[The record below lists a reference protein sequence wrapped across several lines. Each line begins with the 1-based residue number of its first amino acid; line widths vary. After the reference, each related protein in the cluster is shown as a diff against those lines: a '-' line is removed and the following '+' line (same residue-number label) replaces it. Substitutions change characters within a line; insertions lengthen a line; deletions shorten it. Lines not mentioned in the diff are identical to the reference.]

1 MLKKLLSIQLI
12 ICLFLLPSCAEKFDK
27 KSTVHRFSYAEAS
40 GLYTSFLSAGD
51 FISLNENG
59 EQVVSFGNASS
70 TASQNDMKNA
80 VTSDIS
86 AVGYIS
92 SSQLTDEVKALKING
107 FAPSYENIKSDKYE
121 LYHPLNLAYDEGK
134 ISDGGLDFVR
144 YIFSKDGQH
153 IISKNGY
160 ITFSDGTFYISSMPK
175 GVLTL
180 YCSYSSYPVVDRLA
194 RAYMNLVNKNLQ
206 IEIQTSHTEDCI
218 TSAGQNGGIAFVSS
232 EVSQANLTS
241 KLYSADGI
249 AIIVNPL
256 NPIDNITSE
265 QLKKLFSQNEL
276 TWEEF

>member
-1 MLKKLLSIQLI
+1 MFKKLISIQLI
-12 ICLFLLPSCAEKFDK
+12 LCIFLLPSCGKKFDK
-27 KSTVHRFSYAEAS
+27 ESSVHRFSYEESS
-40 GLYTSFLSAGD
+40 GIYTSFLSAGD
-51 FISLNENG
+51 FISLNKNG
-59 EQVVSFGNASS
+59 EQVVSFGNATSV
-70 TASQNDMKNA
+70 TSQNNMKNA
-80 VTSDIS
+80 IISDIS
-86 AVGYIS
+86 AIGYIS

-107 FAPSYENIKSDKYE
+107 FAPNYENIKSDKYE

-160 ITFSDGTFYISSMPK
+160 VTFSDGTFYISSAPK
-175 GVLTL
+175 GTLTL
-180 YCSYSSYPVVDRLA
+180 YCSYSSYHIADKLA
-194 RAYMNLVNKNLQ
+194 RAYMNLVNKDLKIELQ
-206 IEIQTSHTEDCI
+206 TAHTEDCI
-218 TSAGQNGGIAFVSS
+218 ISATQNGGIAFVSS
-232 EVSQANLTS
+232 EVSSSSLTS

-256 NPIDNITSE
+256 NPIDNITSK